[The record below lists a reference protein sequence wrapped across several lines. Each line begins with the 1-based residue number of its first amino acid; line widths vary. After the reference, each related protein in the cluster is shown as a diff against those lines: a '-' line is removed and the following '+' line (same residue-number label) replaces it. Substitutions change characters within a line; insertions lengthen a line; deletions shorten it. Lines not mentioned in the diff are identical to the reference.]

1 MSLPPPPASPD
12 PLDPPNGADRTAA
25 PGDVTRLLR
34 EVGDGDDQAM
44 VRLMPLVYEELR
56 RLASNLLWSE
66 RADHTL
72 QPTALVHEA
81 YMRLVDERDRNWR
94 SRQHFMALAAMAM
107 RRVLVNHARG
117 RDRLKRGGGRRA
129 VTIEAVDGL
138 ASPEGVDLVGLD
150 DALDRLAAI
159 DERKVRTVE
168 LRFFAGLPV
177 DETAAVLGVSSATVK
192 RDWELARAWLHREM
206 AARD

>member
-1 MSLPPPPASPD
+1 MQESSSHSQPD
-12 PLDPPNGADRTAA
+12 PPGGAESTAA

-34 EVGDGDDQAM
+34 EIGDGDDQAM
-44 VRLMPLVYEELR
+44 VQLMPLVYEELR

-66 RADHTL
+66 RSDHTL

-81 YMRLVDERDRNWR
+81 YMRLVDERERNWQ

-117 RDRLKRGGGRRA
+117 HGRLKRGGGQRA
-129 VTIEAVDGL
+129 VTLDAAAGVTMQPD
-138 ASPEGVDLVGLD
+138 VDLVGLD
-150 DALDRLAAI
+150 EALDRLAAV

-168 LRFFAGLPV
+168 LRFFAGLPI

-206 AARD
+206 AGDA